1 MSDEMNVL
9 FVTLDQWRA
18 DCVGAFGHPVVKTP
32 NIDAVAR
39 RGVGFRRH
47 YTNAVPCSPAR
58 ACLYTGLHQQT
69 NRVVRNGTPLDRR
82 HLTIAQ
88 AVRRA
93 GYDPTLFGYTDTG
106 ADPRDYAANDPW
118 LKTYEGVLPGMTPR
132 VRLPEDLHSWGSWL
146 KARGHAVPRR
156 LTDLWLPRTGPSDTP
171 GAAPPIWSAD
181 ETQAAYLVDEA
192 IRWHSEQRGPWFCHL
207 SLLSPHP
214 PWIAPEPWH
223 SMYDPLDGP
232 DFIRPADWREVE
244 RSHPFAAYAFR
255 NMQRHKFV
263 YGARGATMDWSEA
276 EQRRIRAIYWG
287 LITEADAQ
295 LGRLLA
301 AIDAAGQTQDTLV
314 ILTADHAEQLG
325 DHHYWG
331 KLGYYDQS
339 YAIPLIVA
347 DPRRPEAHNTT
358 VNAFTEAVDVM
369 PTILDLMGLDVPD
382 HLDGKPLTLFLE
394 GTPPAKWRDAAHW
407 SFDFRDVS
415 DNWPQEMFERPM
427 EELSLHVIRDE
438 RFKYV
443 HFPSMPP
450 LLFDLASD
458 PGEHVNVADDP
469 AYRLARL
476 EMAERMLSWRETH
489 LDKTM
494 TATELTHAGAVTAKR
509 T

>member
-1 MSDEMNVL
+1 MSDQMNVL

-32 NIDAVAR
+32 TIDALAR

-47 YTNAVPCSPAR
+47 FTNAVPCSPAR
-58 ACLYTGLHQQT
+58 ACLYTGLYQQT

-88 AVRRA
+88 IVRRA
-93 GYDPTLFGYTDTG
+93 GYDPTLFGYTDIA
-106 ADPRDYAANDPW
+106 ADPRDYAADDPW
-118 LKTYEGVLPGMTPR
+118 LKTYEGVLPGMTAR
-132 VRLPEDLHSWGSWL
+132 VRLPEDLHTWASWL
-146 KARGHAVPRR
+146 RQRGVAVPRR
-156 LTDLWLPRTGPSDTP
+156 LTDLWLPRTGASDTP
-171 GAAPPIWSAD
+171 GSAPPVWSAR

-192 IRWHSEQRGPWFCHL
+192 IRWIGEQRKPWFCHL

-223 SMYDPLDGP
+223 SMYSPDDGP
-232 DFIRPADWREVE
+232 DFIRQADWRDVE

-263 YGARGATMDWSEA
+263 YGARGPTMDWSEA

-287 LITEADAQ
+287 LVSEADDQ
-295 LGRLLA
+295 LGRLIA
-301 AIDAAGQTQDTLV
+301 AIDAAGATQNTLV
-314 ILTADHAEQLG
+314 VVTADHAEQLG
-325 DHHYWG
+325 DHHFWG

-347 DPRRPEAHNTT
+347 DPRRPQTHNTT
-358 VNAFTEAVDVM
+358 VDAFTEAVDVT

-382 HLDGKPLTLFLE
+382 HLDGQPLTLFLE

-415 DNWPQEMFERPM
+415 DGWPQEMFDRPM

-443 HFPSMPP
+443 HFPSLPP
-450 LLFDLASD
+450 LLFDLAAD

-489 LDKTM
+489 LDKLL
-494 TATELTHAGAVTAKR
+494 TATELTDAGPFTAR
-509 T
+509 RG